1 MRSRRLAWMAI
12 LLIATILTFSVGI
25 AFASSEGHSEE
36 SVWTYGFS
44 GKMTWRIINSLV
56 LIAALWY
63 LLKKPIATFF
73 RERKAQI
80 AQDLEDAKLQRDKAE
95 RTLKDYEVKMAGM
108 EQEIERLKAEL
119 KKSAAAESEK
129 VVANADRMAATMVE
143 SAKLAAEQEVRKAKA
158 ELQAESVDLAVEMAE
173 ALISEKIGDDDQK
186 KIVEEYL
193 SKVGGMK

>member
-1 MRSRRLAWMAI
+1 MKSKRLAWIAI
-12 LLIATILTFSVGI
+12 LLVATILSFSVGI
-25 AFASSEGHSEE
+25 AIAASEGHGEE
-36 SVWTYGFS
+36 TVWNYGFS

-56 LIAALWY
+56 LIVVLWY

-73 RERKAQI
+73 KERKAQI
-80 AQDLEDAKLQRDKAE
+80 AKDLEDAKLQREKAE
-95 RTLKDYEVKMAGM
+95 RTLKDYEAKMAGM

-119 KKSAAAESEK
+119 KKSAAAEGEK
-129 VVANADRMAATMVE
+129 VVANADRMAAAMVE

>member
-1 MRSRRLAWMAI
+1 
-12 LLIATILTFSVGI
+12 
-25 AFASSEGHSEE
+25 
-36 SVWTYGFS
+36 
-44 GKMTWRIINSLV
+44 
-56 LIAALWY
+56 
-63 LLKKPIATFF
+63 
-73 RERKAQI
+73 
-80 AQDLEDAKLQRDKAE
+80 
-95 RTLKDYEVKMAGM
+95 MAGM

-129 VVANADRMAATMVE
+129 VVANADRMASAMVE

-173 ALISEKIGDDDQK
+173 ALIREKIGDDDQK

>member
-1 MRSRRLAWMAI
+1 
-12 LLIATILTFSVGI
+12 
-25 AFASSEGHSEE
+25 
-36 SVWTYGFS
+36 
-44 GKMTWRIINSLV
+44 MTWRIINSLV
-56 LIAALWY
+56 LLAALWY

-73 RERKAQI
+73 KERKAQI
-80 AQDLEDAKLQRDKAE
+80 AKDLEDAKLQREKAE
-95 RTLKDYEVKMAGM
+95 RTLKDYEAKMAGM

-119 KKSAAAESEK
+119 KKSAAAEGEK

-173 ALISEKIGDDDQK
+173 ALIREKIGDDDQK
-186 KIVEEYL
+186 KIIEEYL

>member
-1 MRSRRLAWMAI
+1 MRSKRLAWIAV
-12 LLIATILTFSVGI
+12 LLVATILAFSVGI
-25 AFASSEGHSEE
+25 AFASSEGHGEE
-36 SVWTYGFS
+36 NVWNYGFS

-56 LIAALWY
+56 LLAALWY

-73 RERKAQI
+73 KERKAQI
-80 AQDLEDAKLQRDKAE
+80 AKDLEDAKLQREKAE
-95 RTLKDYEVKMAGM
+95 RTLKDYEAKMAGM

-119 KKSAAAESEK
+119 KKSAAAEGEK

-173 ALISEKIGDDDQK
+173 ALIREKIGDDDQK
-186 KIVEEYL
+186 KIIEEYL